1 VSDIRA
7 LIFDFDGL
15 LLDTELPEYTAWQ
28 AIYADYGAELPLSE
42 WARCVGSSFDE
53 FDPYDYLEEQIGT
66 TIDRP
71 RIRSRQREHHRA
83 LIGQEDLL
91 PGVRDWLSAAGESGI
106 ICAVASSSKHEWVDP
121 HLVSRGIASH
131 FTCVIC
137 REDAERVKPA
147 PDLFLAAAQCADVD
161 PTHCL
166 VLEDSVNGI
175 FAAKAAGMCAVAV
188 PNQITAGLN
197 FSSADLVLQSLADL
211 TLSEVFDRMDRE
223 AR

>member
-1 VSDIRA
+1 VSDIHA

-15 LLDTELPEYTAWQ
+15 ILDTELPEYTAWQ

-42 WARCVGSSFDE
+42 WVRCVGSSFDE
-53 FDPYDYLEEQIGT
+53 FDPYEYLEKQIST
-66 TIDRP
+66 AIDRP
-71 RIRSRQREHHRA
+71 RIRSRQREQHRG
-83 LIGQEDLL
+83 LIEQEDLM
-91 PGVRDWLSAAGESGI
+91 PGVREWLNAAEESGI
-106 ICAVASSSKHEWVDP
+106 VCAVASSSKHEWVDP

-131 FTCVIC
+131 FACVIC

-147 PDLFLAAAQCADVD
+147 PDLFLAAAQCAGVD

-175 FAAKAAGMCAVAV
+175 IAAKAAGMCAVAV
-188 PNQITAGLN
+188 PNQITAVLD

-211 TLSEVFDRMDRE
+211 TLNE
-223 AR
+223 AFIRIDHEGR